1 MPRDP
6 GPALSVAV
14 VGGGIGGLTAALALN
29 AAGHAVTIAER
40 RTGFSEVGA

>member
-6 GPALSVAV
+6 QPPLTVAI

-29 AAGHAVTIAER
+29 AAGHAVTVVER
-40 RTGFSEVGA
+40 RTGFS